1 MQSNLP
7 HAPVHW
13 LEIQPHFND
22 LVVATYG
29 RGFWIVDDITPLQQ
43 LTNDVLASDEHLFE
57 PKNAVLWRVDTRLA
71 RGATGVKHF
80 YGRNLEAGT
89 AIHYYLREP
98 ARGPVRI
105 TVSDVVTGEVFRDL
119 EGTGEAG
126 MNRVQWD
133 LHGNQPP
140 SSPVG
145 PGRNRPPPP
154 PLAGAGSYRI
164 KLSVN
169 GREHSRVVV
178 VEEDLWMNE
187 R

>member
-1 MQSNLP
+1 M
-7 HAPVHW
+7 
-13 LEIQPHFND
+13 
-22 LVVATYG
+22 
-29 RGFWIVDDITPLQQ
+29 
-43 LTNDVLASDEHLFE
+43 
-57 PKNAVLWRVDTRLA
+57 
-71 RGATGVKHF
+71 KHF
-80 YGRNLEAGT
+80 YGRNPEAGT

-105 TVSDVVTGEVFRDL
+105 TVADVVTGEVFRDL

-133 LHGNQPP
+133 LRGNQPP
-140 SSPVG
+140 SP
-145 PGRNRPPPP
+145 PGETDQDPPPP
-154 PLAGAGSYRI
+154 PALAVAGPYRI
-164 KLSVN
+164 TLSVN